1 MLTDPHGH
9 LRVIGRVVGL
19 VSVGK
24 RIEINVT
31 AFLFRICLEF
41 QKNSGE
47 SSKNIACRYSLNLPT
62 PSDRDW
68 STPRTKHQDTNRA
81 MSSMPYSARKNAIN
95 CTLGKLIRP
104 IINVWH
110 NTDVP
115 LPLDKIQQYTYT

>member
-1 MLTDPHGH
+1 
-9 LRVIGRVVGL
+9 
-19 VSVGK
+19 
-24 RIEINVT
+24 
-31 AFLFRICLEF
+31 
-41 QKNSGE
+41 
-47 SSKNIACRYSLNLPT
+47 
-62 PSDRDW
+62 
-68 STPRTKHQDTNRA
+68 